1 MSDFKRILVATDL
14 SEASR
19 IELDYALLFAD
30 TLGADLTLFYADPMH
45 FEFDLM
51 TGAPIYVA
59 GVGAEERAVLERDV
73 RSYAGRSL
81 ESRPYNVVI
90 GAGDPVAAIVRQ
102 GRECAA
108 NLIVMAT
115 HGLRGW
121 RRTAIG
127 SVTEG
132 VVHEASCPVLSIAR
146 SRQGRLALSPGVTR
160 IVCPINFSD
169 VARDS
174 VRVATRLAKLFACE
188 LVIVHVLES
197 PDAQP
202 QAADEQRVRS
212 WIAPDIQSNCTYRE
226 VVLRGGAAER
236 ILDYVEDVG
245 ADLLVIGAQ
254 RKLFRDATV
263 IGTTTERLIRFSRVP
278 VMSIV
283 RTAAAAAKA
292 A

>member
-1 MSDFKRILVATDL
+1 MGDFKRILVATDL

-59 GVGAEERAVLERDV
+59 GVGAEERAMLERDV
-73 RSYAGRSL
+73 RAYANRSL
-81 ESRPYNVVI
+81 ESRPYSVVI

-108 NLIVMAT
+108 DLIVMAT

-121 RRTAIG
+121 RRTAVG

-146 SRQGRLALSPGVTR
+146 SRQGLLSLSPGVTR

-212 WIAPDIQSNCTYRE
+212 WIAPDIQSNCAYRE

-263 IGTTTERLIRFSRVP
+263 VGTTTERLIRFSRVP